1 MSSFESQLLRTLDSY
16 TLVLALLLSTFLSLV
31 HYSDHYDRQGKM
43 HNLTIDISLNIASS
57 NSAHTDD
64 ASTPMGQLHTG
75 PDLPDKSIIL
85 IVNINLLLSINSAS
99 TDDAVLHQYIRCIQ
113 VQIYPI
119 SQLFLYHT

>member
-57 NSAHTDD
+57 NSARTDD
-64 ASTPMGQLHTG
+64 STPMGQL
-75 PDLPDKSIIL
+75 
-85 IVNINLLLSINSAS
+85 
-99 TDDAVLHQYIRCIQ
+99 Q
-113 VQIYPI
+113 VQICLI
-119 SQLFLYHT
+119 SQFLLLTLIFS